1 MRARAAE
8 VLLEVVHHGASLD
21 GALQAH
27 LSRVNAADRS
37 LFKEL
42 CFGSLRWY
50 WRCKGVIDQ
59 LMERPLKRRDRVIEA
74 LLILGIYQLDQL
86 RLPAHA
92 ALHTTVE
99 ACAALKRPKAK
110 GLVNAVLR
118 NFQRRGAAL
127 IEALNGAARD
137 AHPDWLWRRI
147 HDEWPER
154 AGAIIAANNHRPPM
168 ALRVN
173 TRAVSVVRYLEA
185 LADAGIEARPVPNAP
200 AGVVLERGANVD
212 KLPGFDQGWV
222 TVQDASA
229 QLLPALV
236 APAAPRRI
244 LDACAAPGGKLTHLL
259 ESFPEASVQAVEVDA
274 ERARRIGDNLQR
286 LGLAAEVA
294 VADAGLLDDWW
305 DGRPFDVIVL
315 DVPCSGTGVIRRH
328 PDIKVLR
335 RASDIAQFA
344 AQQQRLLERLWPA
357 LESGGLMVYVTCS
370 ILAAENQDRIQEFV
384 DVTSDSLGQPV
395 GLPDAEALSQG
406 CQVLPAADG
415 GDGFYY
421 AVLRKG

>member
-1 MRARAAE
+1 M
-8 VLLEVVHHGASLD
+8 LLEVAYHGASLD
-21 GALQAH
+21 GALQSQLH
-27 LSRVNAADRS
+27 RVDAADRS

-59 LMERPLKRRDRVIEA
+59 LMERPLKQRDRVIEA

-92 ALHTTVE
+92 ALHTTVG
-99 ACAALKRPKAK
+99 ACATLKRPKAK
-110 GLVNAVLR
+110 GLVNGVLR
-118 NFQRRGAAL
+118 NSQRRGGAL
-127 IEALNGAARD
+127 IEALGDASRD
-137 AHPDWLWRRI
+137 AHPEWLWRRI
-147 HDEWPER
+147 REEWPDR
-154 AGAIIAANNHRPPM
+154 AEAIIEANNQRPPM

-173 TRAVSVVRYLEA
+173 TRAVSVTRYLEA
-185 LADAGIEARPVPNAP
+185 LADAGIDARPLPYAP
-200 AGVVLERGANVD
+200 AGVVLERGMNVD
-212 KLPGFDQGWV
+212 NLPGFEQGWV
-222 TVQDASA
+222 SVQDASA
-229 QLLPALV
+229 QLLPGLV

-259 ESFPEASVQAVEVDA
+259 ESFPEALVQAVEVDP
-274 ERARRIGDNLQR
+274 ERARRIDENLQR
-286 LGLAAEVA
+286 LGLEAEVA
-294 VADAGLLDDWW
+294 VADATMLDDWW

-344 AQQQRLLERLWPA
+344 ALQQRLLERLWPTLQA
-357 LESGGLMVYVTCS
+357 GGLMVYVTCS
-370 ILAAENQDRIQEFV
+370 ILAAENQDRIQHFV
-384 DVTSDSLGQPV
+384 DQTPEALGQPV
-395 GLPDAEALSQG
+395 RLPAAEPLSHG
-406 CQVLPAADG
+406 CQVLPAQDG

>member
-8 VLLEVVHHGASLD
+8 VLLDVAYHGASLD
-21 GALQAH
+21 GALQAGLH
-27 LSRVNAADRS
+27 RVDGVDRS

-59 LMERPLKRRDRVIEA
+59 LIEKPLKQRDRIIEA

-99 ACAALKRPKAK
+99 ACATLRRPKSK

-118 NFQRRGAAL
+118 NYQRRGAAL
-127 IEALNGAARD
+127 INALDDASRD
-137 AHPDWLWRRI
+137 AHPEWLWRRI
-147 HDEWPER
+147 RDEWPDR
-154 AGAIIAANNHRPPM
+154 AAAIVDANNHRPPM

-173 TRAVSVVRYLEA
+173 TRAVTVARYLEA
-185 LADAGIEARPVPNAP
+185 LADAGIDARPLPHAP
-200 AGVVLERGANVD
+200 AGVVLERGVNVD
-212 KLPGFDQGWV
+212 NLPGFDEGWV
-222 TVQDASA
+222 SVQDASA
-229 QLLPALV
+229 QLLPGLLATT
-236 APAAPRRI
+236 APRRI

-259 ESFPEASVQAVEVDA
+259 ESFPQASVQAVEVDP
-274 ERARRIGDNLQR
+274 ERARRIDENLQR
-286 LGLAAEVA
+286 LGLDAEVA
-294 VADAGLLDDWW
+294 VADATEVDHWW
-305 DGRPFDVIVL
+305 DGRPFDVVVL

-344 AQQQRLLERLWPA
+344 ALQQRLLERLWPTLQA
-357 LESGGLMVYVTCS
+357 GGVMVYVTCS

-384 DVTSDSLGQPV
+384 ARTPDSLGEPV
-395 GLPDAEALSQG
+395 RLPAADTLGHG
-406 CQVLPAADG
+406 CQVLPAKDG
-415 GDGFYY
+415 DDGFYY